1 MARTLIESAVTT
13 PSARDKLGPG
23 LHWRSI
29 DPETHLGY
37 RKAGKGGKWLVRFY
51 KGDQRYGQIT
61 LGTADD
67 VFDEGTLSYAKAVA
81 AARKAVEG
89 ARAEDRAA
97 REGVAPTVGS
107 VVEAYIARRNAR
119 DSAWTGREVRSDAC
133 RRLTLHVLK
142 AQLAKVALSKLEASD
157 LKAWRQALPEELKAT
172 TIARIIN
179 DLRAALKFYHEEHW
193 KSLPATF
200 LAELKSGFST
210 KEQRDGGTALTASR
224 ARDNQILSTVVVGQI
239 IAAAQAVDARDGWE
253 GDLARLIIVLAATGA
268 RFSQVRRILVR
279 DVRGGVIV
287 VPPSRKG
294 VRWEEKVSAT
304 VPVGPDVMQALAPA
318 LVGRDGD
325 EPLLMRF
332 YHTRTERLEWIRGDR
347 RAWQRASDL
356 TLHWSLIL
364 KQAGLDKAVVPYALR
379 HTSIVRGLTAK
390 LPAILVAKQHDTSV
404 EMIEAHYG
412 KYISDA
418 MSDLVAQAVVPL
430 IPPAAVSNVV
440 PLIPP
445 AAAV

>member
-1 MARTLIESAVTT
+1 MARTLTESALLTGRN
-13 PSARDKLGPG
+13 ARAKLPAGV
-23 LHWRSI
+23 HWRSI

-37 RKAGKGGKWLVRFY
+37 RKAANGGKWLVRFY
-51 KGDQRYGQIT
+51 KGGQRYGQIT

-67 VFDEGTLSYAKAVA
+67 EIDEGTLTYAKAVA

-89 ARAEDRAA
+89 ARAEERAK
-97 REGVAPTVGS
+97 RDGVAPTVRS
-107 VVEAYIARRNAR
+107 VVEAYTSMRNAR
-119 DSAWTGREVRSDAC
+119 DSAWADREVRSDAC
-133 RRLTLHVLK
+133 RRLTLHVLS
-142 AQLAKVALSKLEASD
+142 APLADVGLSELEASD
-157 LKAWRQALPEELKAT
+157 LKAWRQALPQNLKAT
-172 TIARIIN
+172 TIARLIN

-193 KSLPATF
+193 KKLPATF

-210 KEQRDGGTALTASR
+210 KQQRDGGTTMASR

-239 IAAAQAVDARDGWE
+239 IGAAQAVDARDGWD

-279 DVRGGVIV
+279 DVRRGAIV

-304 VPVGPDVMQALAPA
+304 APVGPDVMHALAPA

-332 YHTRTERLEWIRGDR
+332 YHTRTERLEWVRGDR
-347 RAWQRASDL
+347 RAWQRAPDL
-356 TLHWSLIL
+356 TLHWGLIL
-364 KQAGLDKAVVPYALR
+364 KQAGLDKTVVPYALR

-430 IPPAAVSNVV
+430 IPPAAASNVLALV
-440 PLIPP
+440 REG
-445 AAAV
+445 